1 MPLPA
6 YWERFTYNG
15 NVRQEVGYQP
25 EILDYVWQNYGGL
38 FVISIFNNLN

>member
-25 EILDYVWQNYGGL
+25 EILDYVWQNYGVVSLL
-38 FVISIFNNLN
+38 FQYLII